1 MFNPKTQRKMRKTL
15 RTLGLCAL
23 AALAIVS
30 CKKNEQTGATMS
42 FEATINQ
49 PTSGTRTGIN
59 EINDKKWMTWNNGDV
74 IKVFTADGSA
84 SADFTTTDEGETVAN
99 FTGQI
104 KDSESYYCAFYPA
117 ANVNAEAGSTTV
129 TLTLS
134 ANQTFKDGSFST
146 NTYPIAAKS
155 DESDKTKF
163 EFHSP
168 CGLLAIP
175 VKGTGTLGSI
185 ELTGKAEN
193 DTLAGT
199 YTYNMYDMSYQINDP
214 VATVTLTC
222 EGGLELNPNT
232 PATMY
237 FVLPAGALS
246 GGFSIHLKDTEGNT
260 LQADHVATNDS
271 LTIVSQSIRT
281 MSEPVTVSGMEV
293 HTLECQPSDIGST
306 SIIMTGSYG
315 DGMNVTEVG
324 FYYRKA
330 TEPEFSKVQV
340 AANLANRLANNSFT
354 YTLIGLESGV
364 EYTYK
369 SYVVV
374 SGDQGGT
381 ESTGAEQTVTT
392 NTPVSAE
399 VPTLTTADVT
409 VSGTEATV
417 GGTITNDGGG
427 TIVAGGCGIRYKSGT
442 DDWTYVALT
451 PENNAFS
458 TTLTGLTE
466 NTTYTVQAYATTN
479 EAGTGYGSEVTFT
492 TLPGVESFTVDFNDG
507 IFPEGWTTIDADGD
521 GHNWVLDTECE
532 SAYGYNQSNA
542 GFNGSHMILS
552 GSYHKTEGALHPD
565 NYLVSPKVTLRSG
578 STFSFWAGA
587 QDYQYPAEHFG
598 VFVSDNG
605 TSGWTM
611 VQEWTMEAKGASG
624 DKGFGRDGNTRDQ
637 GRWYYFSV
645 DLSAYAGQRYIAIRH
660 FDCSDQFFL
669 NVDNIRLGDPEP
681 GTSFSQNFNNS
692 VLPEGWTTIDAD
704 GDGYNWVLTNQMAA
718 YGYSTPNDGHYGTVG
733 MTSGSYHGSVGAL
746 TPDNYLVTPK
756 VNLVQGSTF
765 SFWACAQDKDYPAE
779 HFGVY
784 VSDNGTSGWTM
795 VQEWTMT
802 AKGASGNKGNGRDG
816 NTRDIGNWYQYTV
829 DLSAYAGEK
838 YIAIRH
844 FNCSDEFF
852 LEVDDILL
860 TVNR

>member
-1 MFNPKTQRKMRKTL
+1 MFNPKNQREMRKSL
-15 RTLGLCAL
+15 KTLGLCAL

-49 PTSGTRTGIN
+49 PTNGTRT
-59 EINDKKWMTWNNGDV
+59 EIGPENMMIWNNGDV
-74 IKVFTADGSA
+74 IKVFAEDGTAA
-84 SADFTTTDEGETVAN
+84 NFTTTDEGDTVAN

-104 KDSESYYCAFYPA
+104 KDSDSYCAFYPA
-117 ANVNAEAGSTTV
+117 DFTSEANGKMV

-134 ANQTFKDGSFST
+134 ANQTFKDGSFSA

-155 DESDKTKF
+155 NESDKTKF

-185 ELTGKAEN
+185 ELTGKNGEK
-193 DTLAGT
+193 LAFT
-199 YTYNMYDMSYQINDP
+199 YIYDMNGTMTAP
-214 VATVTLTC
+214 VDSTEVANATKVTLTC

-237 FVLPAGALS
+237 FVLPAGVLS

-260 LQADHVATNDS
+260 LQADHVATDKDQ
-271 LTIVSQSIRT
+271 TIGSQLIRT
-281 MSEPVTVSGMEV
+281 MSEPVTVFGMEV
-293 HTLECQPSDIGST
+293 HTLECQPSDIGCT

-315 DGMNVTEVG
+315 EGMNVTEVG

-354 YTLIGLESGV
+354 YTLVGLESGV

-552 GSYHKTEGALHPD
+552 GSYHKTAGALHPD

-598 VFVSDNG
+598 VCVSDNG

-611 VQEWTMEAKGASG
+611 VQEWTMTAKGASG

-718 YGYSTPNDGHYGTVG
+718 YGYSGNNDGHYGTVG

-765 SFWACAQDKDYPAE
+765 SFWACAQDASYPAE
-779 HFGVY
+779 HFGVF
-784 VSDNGTSGWTM
+784 VSDNGTDGWTM

-816 NTRDIGNWYQYTV
+816 NTRDIGNWYQFSV

>member
-1 MFNPKTQRKMRKTL
+1 MRKTL

-30 CKKNEQTGATMS
+30 CKKTEQTGATTS
-42 FEATINQ
+42 FEATIAQ
-49 PTSGTRTGIN
+49 PTNGTRT
-59 EINDKKWMTWNNGDV
+59 EIGAENWMIWKNGDA

-84 SADFTTTDEGETVAN
+84 SADFTTTDEGETMAN
-99 FTGQI
+99 FTGEI
-104 KDSESYYCAFYPA
+104 KGAESYRAFYPA
-117 ANVNAEAGSTTV
+117 ANVVAEAGSTTV
-129 TLTLS
+129 TLTLD
-134 ANQTFKDGSFST
+134 ANQIYKNGTFST
-146 NTYPIAAKS
+146 NTYPLVAKS

-163 EFHSP
+163 GFNSP

-175 VKGTGTLGSI
+175 VKGTGTIGSI
-185 ELTGKAEN
+185 ELTGNNGEK
-193 DTLAGT
+193 LAGT
-199 YTYNMYDMSYQINDP
+199 YTYSLADMSNQFNGT
-214 VATVTLTC
+214 ATTVTLTC
-222 EGGLELNPNT
+222 VGGLQLDEDN
-232 PATMY
+232 ADTMV
-237 FVLPAGALS
+237 FVLPEVNFTN
-246 GGFSIHLKDTEGNT
+246 GFTVVLKGTNDTELYRLETALDKTIEPCTILTMESVKVDGIEVTTTEIAGTTEVGNNTAT
-260 LQADHVATNDS
+260 L
-271 LTIVSQSIRT
+271 R
-281 MSEPVTVSGMEV
+281 
-293 HTLECQPSDIGST
+293 
-306 SIIMTGSYG
+306 GSYIHE
-315 DGMNVTEVG
+315 DGMAVSEVG
-324 FYYRKA
+324 FYWGSSA
-330 TEPEFSKVQV
+330 TTLNNRVTGDIDRSVTTINFSCTIDDLEEGSEYFFQAFVKNGEREYTGPVG
-340 AANLANRLANNSFT
+340 SFT
-354 YTLIGLESGV
+354 TN
-364 EYTYK
+364 
-369 SYVVV
+369 V
-374 SGDQGGT
+374 SFT
-381 ESTGAEQTVTT
+381 APTVTT
-392 NTPVSAE
+392 GAAAATSANE
-399 VPTLTTADVT
+399 ATGHVTLTNAGSGT
-409 VSGTEATV
+409 VSQIGLCWGT
-417 GGTITNDGGG
+417 
-427 TIVAGGCGIRYKSGT
+427 
-442 DDWTYVALT
+442 
-451 PENNAFS
+451 
-458 TTLTGLTE
+458 TE
-466 NTTYTVQAYATTN
+466 NPTVNVTANNFAAAAGQTVNTEYEVAIANLEPATEYHVRGYAKVGDDYYYA
-479 EAGTGYGSEVTFT
+479 ESSVTFT
-492 TLPGVESFTVDFNDG
+492 TELPGVESFTVNFENG
-507 IFPEGWTTIDADGD
+507 LPEGWTTIDADGD
-521 GHNWVLDTECE
+521 GYNWVLDTECE

-578 STFSFWAGA
+578 STFSFYAGA

-598 VFVSDNG
+598 VCVSDNG
-605 TSGWTM
+605 TDWTM
-611 VQEWTMEAKGASG
+611 VQEWTMTAKGASG
-624 DKGFGRDGNTRDQ
+624 NRGAGRDGNTRDQ
-637 GRWYYFSV
+637 GNWHQYTV
-645 DLSAYAGQRYIAIRH
+645 DLSAYAGRKYIAIRH

-718 YGYSTPNDGHYGTVG
+718 YGYSSPNDGHYGTVG
-733 MTSGSYHGSVGAL
+733 MTSGSYHGSAGAL

-765 SFWACAQDKDYPAE
+765 SFWACAQDADYPAE

-784 VSDNGTSGWTM
+784 VSDNGTSGWTL

>member
-1 MFNPKTQRKMRKTL
+1 MRKSL
-15 RTLGLCAL
+15 KTLGLCAL

-49 PTSGTRTGIN
+49 PTNGTRT
-59 EINDKKWMTWNNGDV
+59 EIGPEDMMIWNNGDV
-74 IKVFTADGSA
+74 IKVFAADGSA
-84 SADFTTTDEGETVAN
+84 SAPFTTTADGVPVAN

-104 KDSESYYCAFYPA
+104 KDSESYCAFYPA
-117 ANVNAEAGSTTV
+117 DFTSEANGTMV

-134 ANQTFKDGSFST
+134 ANQTFKNGSFSA

-155 DESDKTKF
+155 NESDKTRF
-163 EFHSP
+163 NFHSP

-185 ELTGKAEN
+185 ELTGKNGEK
-193 DTLAGT
+193 LAGT
-199 YTYNMYDMSYQINDP
+199 YIYDMNGTMTAP
-214 VATVTLTC
+214 VDYTEDANATTVTLTC
-222 EGGLELNPNT
+222 EGGLELNDT

-237 FVLPAGALS
+237 FVLPDGALS
-246 GGFSIHLKDTEGNT
+246 EGFSIHLKDTKGNT
-260 LQADHVATNDS
+260 LPADHVATNNTQ
-271 LTIVSQSIRT
+271 TIEAQNIRT
-281 MSEPVTVSGMEV
+281 MGLVTVSGTEV
-293 HTLECQPSDIGST
+293 HTPEAEPENIGST

-330 TEPEFSKVQV
+330 TEPESANVKVKV
-340 AANLANRLANNSFT
+340 WVELANKLANNSFT

-364 EYTYK
+364 GYTYK

-399 VPTLTTADVT
+399 VPTLTTANVT

-417 GGTITNDGGG
+417 GGTITNVGDG
-427 TIVAGGCGIRYKSGT
+427 TIVAGGCGIRYKSVT

-479 EAGTGYGSEVTFT
+479 EAGTGYGSKVTFT
-492 TLPGVESFTVDFNDG
+492 TELHGVESFTVDFNDG
-507 IFPEGWTTIDADGD
+507 ILPEGWTTIDADGD
-521 GHNWVLDTECE
+521 GYNWVLDTEAE
-532 SAYGYNQSNA
+532 SAYGTNLSNA
-542 GFNGSHMILS
+542 GLNETHMIVS
-552 GSYHKTEGALHPD
+552 ASYHRTAGALNPD
-565 NYLVSPKVTLRSG
+565 NYLVSPKVTLNSG
-578 STFSFWAGA
+578 STFSFWACA
-587 QDYQYPAEHFG
+587 EDADYAAEHFG

-605 TSGWTM
+605 TDGWEM
-611 VQEWTMEAKGASG
+611 MQEWTMTAKGASG
-624 DKGFGRDGNTRDQ
+624 NKGNGRDGYTRGGQ
-637 GRWYYFSV
+637 GNWYYFSV
-645 DLSAYAGQRYIAIRH
+645 DLSAHAGQKYIAIRH
-660 FDCSDQFFL
+660 FNSYDQYFL
-669 NVDNIRLGDPEP
+669 NVDNIRLGEP
-681 GTSFSQNFNNS
+681 VGTTFSQNFNNS

-704 GDGYNWVLTNQMAA
+704 GDGYNWVLTTQTAA
-718 YGYSTPNDGHYGTVG
+718 YGYSGHNDGHYGTVG
-733 MTSGSYHGSVGAL
+733 MTSGSYHATVGAL

-756 VNLVQGSTF
+756 VTLVQGSTF

-816 NTRDIGNWYQYTV
+816 NTRAIGSWYLYSV

-844 FNCSDEFF
+844 FNCSDKFF

-860 TVNR
+860 TVN